1 MKMKDLFVTDG
12 GSQMTV
18 KGHPC
23 KVDISMKLS
32 TVRID
37 YSPEAWVEVKTPY
50 FLSLGNLWDYLVNR
64 MDCTDIR
71 HREGADSWKDDLVDG
86 VVSLGGSFYT
96 YDKTEEEESV
106 STFFNEL
113 FITLHHQKD
122 SYHLDISSS
131 SHEMI
136 LSLFYPNCLN
146 IDLREI
152 WDSVK

>member
-1 MKMKDLFVTDG
+1 
-12 GSQMTV
+12 
-18 KGHPC
+18 
-23 KVDISMKLS
+23 
-32 TVRID
+32 
-37 YSPEAWVEVKTPY
+37 
-50 FLSLGNLWDYLVNR
+50 
-64 MDCTDIR
+64 MDCTNIR

-106 STFFNEL
+106 STFFNEF

-136 LSLFYPNCLN
+136 LALFYPDCLN

>member
-1 MKMKDLFVTDG
+1 
-12 GSQMTV
+12 
-18 KGHPC
+18 
-23 KVDISMKLS
+23 
-32 TVRID
+32 
-37 YSPEAWVEVKTPY
+37 
-50 FLSLGNLWDYLVNR
+50 

-106 STFFNEL
+106 STFFNKF
-113 FITLHHQKD
+113 FITLYHQKG
-122 SYHLDISSS
+122 SYYLDISSS

-136 LSLFYPNCLN
+136 LALFYPDCLN